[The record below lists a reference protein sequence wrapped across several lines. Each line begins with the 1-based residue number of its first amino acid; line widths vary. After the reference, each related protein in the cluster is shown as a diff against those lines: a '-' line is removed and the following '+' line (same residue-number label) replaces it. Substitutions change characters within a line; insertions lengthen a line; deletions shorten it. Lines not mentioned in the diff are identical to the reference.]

1 MDKKTYFDTKQIK
14 GNYQKAVARE
24 TAKALISFCEQEQE
38 FEQAIEQSGKTFQQC
53 LDSACKGIGKSISDL
68 EMFSKAVK
76 FYFSIAKVHFEMRI
90 DLSGD
95 NGYEAP
101 PITMA
106 ENKPAP
112 TEEKKSSGMTIS
124 LDDLLSD
131 L

>member
-101 PITMA
+101 PITKTDS
-106 ENKPAP
+106 KPIEDKP
-112 TEEKKSSGMTIS
+112 KEKSGLTVS
-124 LDDLLSD
+124 LDDLLD
-131 L
+131 F